1 MSANLGV
8 VGTSSTGLNIDFSSS
23 FEVWVSFWIHVLDM
37 NYYDTAFA
45 VMIYDVKEY
54 EVGAKPNQESLSAAM
69 LWLCY
74 VEGALFSQSV

>member
-1 MSANLGV
+1 
-8 VGTSSTGLNIDFSSS
+8 
-23 FEVWVSFWIHVLDM
+23 M

-69 LWLCY
+69 LRLCY
-74 VEGALFSQSV
+74 AEGCYV

>member
-1 MSANLGV
+1 
-8 VGTSSTGLNIDFSSS
+8 
-23 FEVWVSFWIHVLDM
+23 M

-45 VMIYDVKEY
+45 FMIYDVKEY

-74 VEGALFSQSV
+74 AEGAMLVSQYDNQKHFLRSFFLLTRPVL